1 MSVKRLNKFL
11 NYDDIDV
18 KNVSSSPSG
27 MSSKLLNMNTYIG
40 IEKTHICFD

>member
-27 MSSKLLNMNTYIG
+27 MLSKLLNMNTKYRHR
-40 IEKTHICFD
+40 EDTYLF